1 MLQAPKLFDGFEFY
15 LVGDFMPAYKSDLLD
30 LVEKAGGTIIQSE
43 EQLVKQNH
51 AAQGTQPSSLVVY
64 NCDLSQGC
72 TFEEESSILQQRLA
86 EAEDLAKQICFHTV
100 QHTWILESIAA
111 CKLVPFC

>member
-1 MLQAPKLFDGFEFY
+1 MLQGPKLFDGFEFY
-15 LVGDFMPAYKSDLLD
+15 FIGDFMPDYKSDLLD
-30 LVEKAGGTIIQSE
+30 LVEKAGGTVIHSE

-51 AAQGTQPSSLVVY
+51 AAQETQPSSLVVY

-72 TFEEESSILQQRLA
+72 FEEKIRILLQRLA
-86 EAEDLAKQICFHTV
+86 EAEDLAEQMGSQTV

>member
-1 MLQAPKLFDGFEFY
+1 
-15 LVGDFMPAYKSDLLD
+15 MPAYKSDLLD
-30 LVEKAGGTIIQSE
+30 LVGKAGGTIIQSK
-43 EQLVKQNH
+43 EQLVKQTH
-51 AAQGTQPSSLVVY
+51 DAQGTQPPSLVVY
-64 NCDLSQGC
+64 NCDPPQGC

-86 EAEDLAKQICFHTV
+86 EAEDLAKQIGFQTV